1 MSWKKSERVCY
12 PKRVPERD
20 LATLLVM
27 MKPAL
32 DPREWVF
39 CCVDRSF
46 PIADVRPLLTF
57 RETEGVTIVV
67 ERAVAEE
74 HDLEYTFR
82 CSRITLRV
90 ESDLESVGLTAA
102 VTAALTKHTI
112 AANVVAGFH
121 HDHIFVPFGRGE
133 EALHVLE
140 ELSAESAR
148 RVL

>member
-1 MSWKKSERVCY
+1 MCY

-20 LATLLVM
+20 LATLLVT

-74 HDLEYTFR
+74 HDLEFAFL
-82 CSRITLRV
+82 SRRLTLRV

-112 AANVVAGFH
+112 AANVVSAFY
-121 HDHIFVPFGRGE
+121 HDHIFVPIDRGE
-133 EALHVLE
+133 EALRVLE

>member
-1 MSWKKSERVCY
+1 VCY

-20 LATLLVM
+20 LASLLVL

-39 CCVDRSF
+39 CCVDRAF
-46 PIADVRPLLTF
+46 QLADVQPLLTF
-57 RETEGVTIVV
+57 RETEGITIVV
-67 ERAVAEE
+67 ERTIAEQ
-74 HDLEYTFR
+74 HDLTYAFPS
-82 CSRITLRV
+82 SRITLRV
-90 ESDLESVGLTAA
+90 QSDLESVGLTAA
-102 VTAALTKHTI
+102 VTTALTKHTI
-112 AANVVAGFH
+112 AANVVSGFH
-121 HDHIFVPFGRGE
+121 HDHIFVPHGRGE

>member
-1 MSWKKSERVCY
+1 VCY

-27 MKPAL
+27 LKPAL

-46 PIADVRPLLTF
+46 PVAEVRPLLTF
-57 RETEGVTIVV
+57 RETEGLTIVV

-74 HDLEYTFR
+74 HDLDYAFPS
-82 CSRITLRV
+82 SRITLRV

-112 AANVVAGFH
+112 AANVVSGFH

-133 EALHVLE
+133 EALRVLE